1 MLGLVSFFVKGERN
15 MYGLSALILIFHLS
29 DQLSIKFKWSR
40 RAREASTGSELSD
53 SITVSSAYVAK
64 MILSVWGISDEDIE
78 EIRGEIATLGY
89 SCLDMKNGRK
99 VISLKNREG
108 TIFEV

>member
-1 MLGLVSFFVKGERN
+1 
-15 MYGLSALILIFHLS
+15 
-29 DQLSIKFKWSR
+29 
-40 RAREASTGSELSD
+40 
-53 SITVSSAYVAK
+53 